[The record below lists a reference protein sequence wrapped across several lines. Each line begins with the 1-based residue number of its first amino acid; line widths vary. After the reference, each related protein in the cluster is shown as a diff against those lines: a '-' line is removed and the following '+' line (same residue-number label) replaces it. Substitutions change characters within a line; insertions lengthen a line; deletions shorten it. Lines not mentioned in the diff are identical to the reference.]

1 MTRFLLTLEQATELI
16 DWAYGFDSSHGKIAI
31 PKIKSL
37 KITDIAKSLGRA
49 YGNDNIRLKYVGIR
63 PGEKLHEAMI
73 SEAESFRT
81 EDYESYFM
89 ITDSIIGNKPWQFSS
104 DWSLMESS
112 ETDNFLKQ
120 SKVI

>member
-1 MTRFLLTLEQATELI
+1 
-16 DWAYGFDSSHGKIAI
+16 
-31 PKIKSL
+31 
-37 KITDIAKSLGRA
+37 
-49 YGNDNIRLKYVGIR
+49 
-63 PGEKLHEAMI
+63 MI